1 MKRLYYLADSIQ
13 SLDETVEDL
22 HGVGIEDQ
30 SLHVLGQDKQMI
42 KDHKLHQATAF
53 QELDISYST
62 IMGAAL
68 GLTIGL
74 SVMATV
80 IMAQLFSPTTMAS
93 GPMLVSLLLTVFMG
107 TLVGGVYG
115 STHKNH
121 NITRFSESLSFGKY
135 LLMIDT
141 KGGYESVS
149 QGVIKNHKGI
159 KAAGSD
165 ELLVPAFA

>member
-13 SLDETVEDL
+13 SLDETVDDL
-22 HGVGIEDQ
+22 HEVGIGDQ
-30 SLHVLGQDKQMI
+30 SLHVLGRDKQMI
-42 KDHKLHQATAF
+42 KDHKLHMATAF

-62 IMGAAL
+62 LVGAAS

-74 SVMATV
+74 SVLATI
-80 IMAQLFSPTTMAS
+80 IMTQSFSQAPITQ
-93 GPMLVSLLLTVFMG
+93 GPMLLSLLLTVFMG

-141 KGGYESVS
+141 QGGYESVS
-149 QGVIKNHKGI
+149 QGIIKNHKGI
-159 KAAGSD
+159 SAAGSD
-165 ELLVPAFA
+165 ELLAPAFA